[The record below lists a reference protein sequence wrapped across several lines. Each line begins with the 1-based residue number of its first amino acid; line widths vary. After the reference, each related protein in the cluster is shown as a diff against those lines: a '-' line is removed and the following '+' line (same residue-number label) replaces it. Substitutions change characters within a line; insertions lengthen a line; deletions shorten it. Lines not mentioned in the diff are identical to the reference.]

1 MLIDNTL
8 FLKQIRRLYC
18 RCNLGLFKILLEMF
32 FPELSEFTRQ
42 SLPSAEDPSKLFPT
56 FNNKLNKLINT
67 CTISKLMSKH
77 ESKQLEK
84 PWITKGIKKQLKQNM
99 SFFSSTDWER
109 YKLYKNKVHVLSLIR
124 KNNYYHKSF

>member
-1 MLIDNTL
+1 
-8 FLKQIRRLYC
+8 
-18 RCNLGLFKILLEMF
+18 MF

-84 PWITKGIKKQLKQNM
+84 PGITKGIKKQLKQKM

-109 YKLYKNKVHVLSLIR
+109 
-124 KNNYYHKSF
+124 